1 MASNRQCWEWRGSTS
16 PVCNVCGKFLK
27 KTNVFTTCGSCWKKA
42 TQLTEDNSSSQ
53 GMPLFGPMKV
63 VKEAFP
69 IKKEVPAE
77 DGPPAAESSG
87 PPAVESSESSA
98 KRPKTN

>member
-1 MASNRQCWEWRGSTS
+1 ME
-16 PVCNVCGKFLK
+16 
-27 KTNVFTTCGSCWKKA
+27 
-42 TQLTEDNSSSQ
+42 
-53 GMPLFGPMKV
+53 V
-63 VKEAFP
+63 VKEEFP